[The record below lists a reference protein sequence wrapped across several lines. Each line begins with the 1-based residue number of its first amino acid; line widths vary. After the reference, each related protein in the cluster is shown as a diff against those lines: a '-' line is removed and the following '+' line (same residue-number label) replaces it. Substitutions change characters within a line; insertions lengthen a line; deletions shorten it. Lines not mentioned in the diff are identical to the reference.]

1 MSINSGFILTPSNCN
16 RKCFMQLHVKNV
28 YYPQFWN
35 TFLLNLKPDFI
46 SSETV
51 YCLNVQRNIPK
62 TEVCLYNKATKNV
75 HKDLF
80 MSVSDRHAQIK
91 DHEQNNSKLII
102 LDTFQLYLVIAI
114 NALHT
119 SYYIPVQKCL

>member
-1 MSINSGFILTPSNCN
+1 MSIIHNFE
-16 RKCFMQLHVKNV
+16 
-28 YYPQFWN
+28 

-51 YCLNVQRNIPK
+51 YCLNVQRNIPQI
-62 TEVCLYNKATKNV
+62 EVCLTKLQKNV

-91 DHEQNNSKLII
+91 DHEQEQFK
-102 LDTFQLYLVIAI
+102 I
-114 NALHT
+114 NYIRYFYTLP
-119 SYYIPVQKCL
+119 SYCY